1 MKTDV
6 EELSP
11 TRVRLSVEV
20 SFEELKPSLDKAYK
34 EVAQQARIPGFRPGK
49 VPPRVIDMR
58 IGRGAVLTE
67 AVNDALPEF
76 YSKAVQ
82 EAEVFALGQPDVE
95 ITQLDD
101 GKELTFTAEVEVRPK
116 FELPDLV
123 HAQRHRRQRRGHRR
137 GRRRVPEQPARAL
150 RQPQDR
156 AARPAEDGDYT
167 TIDLSASVD
176 GELVEDAQATSQSY
190 QIGSGT
196 MLDGLDDALTGLS
209 AGDSTTFKSELAGG
223 AAEGREAD
231 ITVTVQ
237 AVKVKE
243 LPELDDDFAQL
254 ASEFDTLDELKED
267 TRKQLERVKKLQQTT
282 QARDKAVEA
291 LVDAIDIPLPEK
303 FVEHE
308 LQHAHE
314 NIDNQLAQMRMSK
327 EDYLTSIEKTEEEFD
342 ADLVEQ
348 SQRSVKVSFV
358 LDELAR
364 TENLSVNQAELSY
377 FVADQAQRMGV
388 SPDYFAQQLVQNNQI
403 NVAVTEVLRG
413 KAATIAAERIEVTDE
428 AGNAIDVKAQ
438 IEALN
443 ADVDAMLAA
452 QAAEQAA
459 AAPRATSRS
468 ATSRSTWR
476 APSRP
481 RTRRRPRPPLT
492 PSSRPR
498 PLSRPR
504 PSPRRSSRKPSRK
517 TTPPPRPRP
526 PRTTR
531 PSQDPA
537 QRVARAG
544 SDPGSGCSC
553 SRSLCLSRSPPRAR
567 ALRLAVRLPPQSG
580 GRGARFGSRGC
591 AFLSA
596 FCRNCRASPREML
609 RRKRTG
615 GYRGPSYSRLALM
628 SIERHPK

>member
-58 IGRGAVLTE
+58 IGRGAVLSE

-82 EAEVFALGQPDVE
+82 EADVFALGQPDVE

-116 FELPDLV
+116 FELPDFATLSV
-123 HAQRHRRQRRGHRR
+123 TVDNAEVTDEDVDAYLNNLRERFASLKTAQR
-137 GRRRVPEQPARAL
+137 
-150 RQPQDR
+150 
-156 AARPAEDGDYT
+156 AAEEGDFT

-176 GELVEDAQATSQSY
+176 GELVEDAQATGLSY
-190 QIGSGT
+190 EVGSGT
-196 MLDGLDDALTGLS
+196 MLEGLDDALTGLS

-223 AAEGREAD
+223 AAADQEAD
-231 ITVTVQ
+231 VTVTVQ

-267 TRKQLERVKKLQQTT
+267 TRRQLERVKKLQQTT
-282 QARDKAVEA
+282 QARDKSVEA

-303 FVEHE
+303 FAEHE
-308 LQHAHE
+308 LHHSRE
-314 NIDNQLAQMRMSK
+314 NIDNQLAQMRMSR

-364 TENLSVNQAELSY
+364 SENLSVNQAELSY

-413 KAATIAAERIEVTDE
+413 KAATIAAERIAVTDE
-428 AGNAIDVKAQ
+428 AGNPIDVKAQ
-438 IEALN
+438 IEELN

-452 QAAEQAA
+452 QAAEQEASEGDIEVSDLSIDVA
-459 AAPRATSRS
+459 
-468 ATSRSTWR
+468 STIE
-476 APSRP
+476 
-481 RTRRRPRPPLT
+481 
-492 PSSRPR
+492 SSDDDDDEAEADEVEDT
-498 PLSRPR
+498 
-504 PSPRRSSRKPSRK
+504 K
-517 TTPPPRPRP
+517 
-526 PRTTR
+526 
-531 PSQDPA
+531 A
-537 QRVARAG
+537 
-544 SDPGSGCSC
+544 
-553 SRSLCLSRSPPRAR
+553 
-567 ALRLAVRLPPQSG
+567 
-580 GRGARFGSRGC
+580 
-591 AFLSA
+591 
-596 FCRNCRASPREML
+596 
-609 RRKRTG
+609 
-615 GYRGPSYSRLALM
+615 
-628 SIERHPK
+628 

>member
-34 EVAQQARIPGFRPGK
+34 EVARQARIPGFRPGK

-82 EAEVFALGQPDVE
+82 EADVFALGQPEVA

-101 GKELTFTAEVEVRPK
+101 GKELTFTAEVEIRPK
-116 FELPDLV
+116 FELPDLSTLSV
-123 HAQRHRRQRRGHRR
+123 TVDSAEVSDEDVDEYLNNLRERFASLKTAQR
-137 GRRRVPEQPARAL
+137 PAA
-150 RQPQDR
+150 
-156 AARPAEDGDYT
+156 DGDYT
-167 TIDLSASVD
+167 TIDMSASVD
-176 GELVEDAQATSQSY
+176 GELVEDAQATGLSY

-196 MLDGLDDALTGLS
+196 MLEGLDEALTGLS
-209 AGDSTTFKSELAGG
+209 AGESATFKTELTGG

-231 ITVTVQ
+231 VTVTVQ

-254 ASEFDTLDELKED
+254 ASEFDTLDELRD
-267 TRKQLERVKKLQQTT
+267 DNRTQLARVKKLQQTT

-291 LVDAIDIPLPEK
+291 LVDAVDIPLPEN

-308 LQHAHE
+308 LLHARE
-314 NIDNQLAQMRMSK
+314 NVDNQLAQMRVSK
-327 EDYLTSIEKTEEEFD
+327 EDYLSSLEKTGEEFD

-348 SQRSVKVSFV
+348 SRKSVKTSFV

-388 SPDYFAQQLVQNNQI
+388 SPEYFAQQLVSNNQI

-413 KAATIAAERIEVTDE
+413 KAATIVAERIAVTDE
-428 AGNAIDVKAQ
+428 AGNRLDVKAQ
-438 IEALN
+438 VEALN

-452 QAAEQAA
+452 QAAAEAGAEGDIEVEDLTVDVVGTIEGETGETGEIVEEVTAEIVEDEPGDAIADESGEPAEDEAA
-459 AAPRATSRS
+459 ADDAEA
-468 ATSRSTWR
+468 
-476 APSRP
+476 
-481 RTRRRPRPPLT
+481 
-492 PSSRPR
+492 
-498 PLSRPR
+498 
-504 PSPRRSSRKPSRK
+504 
-517 TTPPPRPRP
+517 
-526 PRTTR
+526 
-531 PSQDPA
+531 
-537 QRVARAG
+537 
-544 SDPGSGCSC
+544 
-553 SRSLCLSRSPPRAR
+553 
-567 ALRLAVRLPPQSG
+567 
-580 GRGARFGSRGC
+580 
-591 AFLSA
+591 
-596 FCRNCRASPREML
+596 
-609 RRKRTG
+609 
-615 GYRGPSYSRLALM
+615 
-628 SIERHPK
+628 

>member
-34 EVAQQARIPGFRPGK
+34 EVGRQARIPGFRPGK

-82 EAEVFALGQPDVE
+82 EAEVFVLGQPEVE

-116 FELPDLV
+116 FELPDFATLSV
-123 HAQRHRRQRRGHRR
+123 TVDNAEVSDEDVEEYLNNLRERFASLKTAQR
-137 GRRRVPEQPARAL
+137 A
-150 RQPQDR
+150 
-156 AARPAEDGDYT
+156 AEDGDYT

-176 GELVEDAQATSQSY
+176 GELVEDAQATGLSY

-196 MLDGLDDALTGLS
+196 MLEGLDDALTGLS
-209 AGDSTTFKSELAGG
+209 AGESTTFKSELAAG
-223 AAEGREAD
+223 AAEDREAD
-231 ITVTVQ
+231 VTVTVQ

-254 ASEFDTLDELKED
+254 ASEFDTLDELKAD
-267 TRKQLERVKKLQQTT
+267 TRGQLERVKKLQQAT

-314 NIDNQLAQMRMSK
+314 NIDNQLVQMRMSK
-327 EDYLTSIEKTEEEFD
+327 EDYLSSIEKTEEEFD
-342 ADLVEQ
+342 ANLVEQ

-364 TENLSVNQAELSY
+364 TENLSVNQGELSY

-403 NVAVTEVLRG
+403 NAAVTEVLRG
-413 KAATIAAERIEVTDE
+413 KAATMAAERIPVTDE

-438 IEALN
+438 IEELN

-452 QAAEQAA
+452 QATEQAA
-459 AAPRATSRS
+459 TEGDIDVTDLSIDVAGTIESSEDAAEAEVVD
-468 ATSRSTWR
+468 AEIVDGEIVDGEIVD
-476 APSRP
+476 AE
-481 RTRRRPRPPLT
+481 
-492 PSSRPR
+492 
-498 PLSRPR
+498 
-504 PSPRRSSRKPSRK
+504 
-517 TTPPPRPRP
+517 
-526 PRTTR
+526 
-531 PSQDPA
+531 
-537 QRVARAG
+537 AG
-544 SDPGSGCSC
+544 ETED
-553 SRSLCLSRSPPRAR
+553 AE
-567 ALRLAVRLPPQSG
+567 A
-580 GRGARFGSRGC
+580 
-591 AFLSA
+591 
-596 FCRNCRASPREML
+596 
-609 RRKRTG
+609 
-615 GYRGPSYSRLALM
+615 
-628 SIERHPK
+628 

>member
-1 MKTDV
+1 VKTDV

-82 EAEVFALGQPDVE
+82 DADVFALGQPDVE

-101 GKELTFTAEVEVRPK
+101 GKEFTFTAEVEVRPK
-116 FELPDLV
+116 FELPDFSALSV
-123 HAQRHRRQRRGHRR
+123 TVDNAEVTDEDVDEYLNNLRERFASLKTAQR
-137 GRRRVPEQPARAL
+137 
-150 RQPQDR
+150 
-156 AARPAEDGDYT
+156 AAEVGDYT

-176 GELVEDAQATSQSY
+176 GELVEDAQATGLSY
-190 QIGSGT
+190 EIGSGT
-196 MLDGLDDALTGLS
+196 MLEGLDDALTGLS
-209 AGDSTTFKSELAGG
+209 ASESTTFKTELAGG
-223 AAEGREAD
+223 AAQDQEAD
-231 ITVTVQ
+231 VTVTVQ

-267 TRKQLERVKKLQQTT
+267 TRGQLERVKKLQQAT

-291 LVDAIDIPLPEK
+291 LVDAVDIPLPEK

-308 LQHAHE
+308 LHHAHE
-314 NIDNQLAQMRMSK
+314 NIDNQLTQMSMSK
-327 EDYLTSIEKTEEEFD
+327 EDYLTSLEKTEEEFD

-413 KAATIAAERIEVTDE
+413 KAATIAAERIAVTDE
-428 AGNAIDVKAQ
+428 AGNAVDVKAQ
-438 IEALN
+438 IEELN

-452 QAAEQAA
+452 EATDQAGAEGDIEVSDLSIDVAGTIESEDDEDDEAA
-459 AAPRATSRS
+459 DTEVVVGEVVENDE
-468 ATSRSTWR
+468 
-476 APSRP
+476 
-481 RTRRRPRPPLT
+481 
-492 PSSRPR
+492 
-498 PLSRPR
+498 
-504 PSPRRSSRKPSRK
+504 
-517 TTPPPRPRP
+517 TTVVIGKVVE
-526 PRTTR
+526 
-531 PSQDPA
+531 D
-537 QRVARAG
+537 
-544 SDPGSGCSC
+544 
-553 SRSLCLSRSPPRAR
+553 
-567 ALRLAVRLPPQSG
+567 
-580 GRGARFGSRGC
+580 
-591 AFLSA
+591 
-596 FCRNCRASPREML
+596 
-609 RRKRTG
+609 
-615 GYRGPSYSRLALM
+615 
-628 SIERHPK
+628 